1 MGIVLR
7 IFTLILLII
16 NPVSILSIDSDS
28 FQNYPFLSLKYNYI
42 QFYDKSSLKKFNYAI
57 QRINERKLI
66 VLHIGDSHL
75 QNDDYPGKIRLNLQ
89 ELWGYGGRGIMV
101 PFSAAGTYSN
111 KSYTTEHTGEWEFS
125 KNTMVNPKIPL
136 GVSGFSIKT
145 NNPESTLS
153 FNFNNP
159 QPEHYK
165 ILKIFSDPV
174 GNAFNIDININDTIV
189 KHKSINQNKPFIKLL
204 IPSVTDKIIL
214 KLNKNEVNQKEL
226 IFYGM
231 SLESELNQGMI
242 WHNCGVDGA
251 NFKSILRSTK
261 FFNQAKSLKPDLI
274 VIDLGT
280 NDYAVEDILKPNL
293 EFEMETIIEKL
304 KKENP
309 GVSIV
314 LNSTQDM
321 SYKGKNLSSGREFLS
336 LIKKISKNQKIAF
349 YNFFDVAGSEG
360 SMQLW
365 YENNLSRKD
374 FIHLTT
380 EGYHLKAD
388 LFSTALLNTIEILKN
403 KKNNSYI
410 ID

>member
-42 QFYDKSSLKKFNYAI
+42 QFYDKSSLKKFNYAV

-321 SYKGKNLSSGREFLS
+321 SYKGKNLSSGREFLF

-365 YENNLSRKD
+365 HENNLSRKD

-380 EGYHLKAD
+380 EGYQLKAD

-403 KKNNSYI
+403 KIIISYI